1 MFDKLKQ
8 MKQLK
13 ELQDSLKNEVIEVE
27 ENGIKVIVNGK
38 MEIEEIILNESLP
51 IKEQAG
57 LVKKCI
63 NEAFKKIQMLAA
75 QKMGIF

>member
-8 MKQLK
+8 MKQFK

-38 MEIEEIILNESLP
+38 ME
-51 IKEQAG
+51 
-57 LVKKCI
+57 
-63 NEAFKKIQMLAA
+63 KI
-75 QKMGIF
+75 FR